1 MVVPESAQ
9 LVEKP
14 RPWRTRPCRHF
25 QVGTSHL
32 GDVCQ
37 FAHVYEAPQSGMDG
51 GGYLTE
57 ERLERAMREMKTLG
71 GVEVGEDSDDDDLEI
86 VSSLV

>member
-1 MVVPESAQ
+1 M
-9 LVEKP
+9 
-14 RPWRTRPCRHF
+14 CH
-25 QVGTSHL
+25 
-32 GDVCQ
+32 